1 MVFKVNLLHASD
13 RVPIGMSGGC
23 TGAGG
28 LAKRVDVHLRAY
40 YRFCKPIAVHSNPA
54 IKEG

>member
-1 MVFKVNLLHASD
+1 MVFKVNLPHASD
-13 RVPIGMSGGC
+13 RVPSGMRGGR

-28 LAKRVDVHLRAY
+28 PAKRVDVHLRAY
-40 YRFCKPIAVHSNPA
+40 YRFAKPIAAYSNPA